1 MDHQYSSQPNRNSDL
16 IRPLWR
22 FSKKNLSS
30 SSGCSERNE
39 DIEEVEPRVYAQ
51 EKLIA
56 KPPTEPLA
64 KRRRW
69 AIPDD
74 ECDNWSKDVLEFY
87 NNGDQPYC
95 YSALFFQEIKLDKS
109 FWGPLLGYGPLST
122 IHIEGWVGRLM
133 QWRHRQLMG
142 DPKLKLRWTILPPRF
157 YEHLVDSCHKN
168 AISYCSGKVKPFP
181 SILEVDYVFLPVC
194 LEANMWALFRLD
206 MRSLKLLIYYPQE
219 IDGEKYRRSVHPK
232 FTRMNVY
239 FTYLLVK
246 LGYWKKVK
254 TVENV
259 LIYDDNQ
266 EFIQSNNNVKN
277 NEALYVCM
285 LMEHLV
291 SGKPID
297 RDTDF
302 KVSWFKGSQETC
314 KIDEVLLELVERFE
328 DWNIYEWGE
337 YLWDLTYPKVRN
349 ILSRKKAARAERDKA
364 RKGKAHVGNKE
375 VPVFQYSAAG
385 FLYPLKMW
393 ILETF
398 PELLRRRERDYVPK
412 IPRCLG
418 PRTCPIITWA
428 DAVEMMTRADNNPEF
443 LPCLLSPTIEEGRQV
458 WWRLSFLAICGTE
471 WKQEDPTCE
480 AGPSEPVYQEDFVG
494 GSIFREEIV
503 IPAGVEED
511 VSFMLQGDMFLG
523 EVPQTEKEMQMEVVI
538 RTLREHTYSLN
549 QIMSKLEGLKM
560 QSADGA
566 SATTPS
572 TSKKNVVEERTGS
585 SNGGNIQEDPLLLE
599 AGTKWR
605 TPGDLGKAPERP
617 VTDGVTDVYHTPTGA
632 VNTVAHDYG
641 DLVRCLDFTLIDE
654 DEAVEDEEG
663 RPKRRRKLGPACL
676 SPYVTYQLKRR
687 VNITDPSDNEIVRF
701 SKTGQTTK
709 LSLTNGVEVGP
720 EFWTRLL
727 KVNCD
732 SGWLMDD
739 HIWAWSNYLYYSRKP
754 RERWSILPPWFH
766 NTKLIK
772 SLGDGTEEPY
782 PSILETDVV
791 YVPVNMCAHWYLV
804 AFDLLHWTYTVY
816 DSLETPNT
824 STFVT
829 DYTKELVYRF
839 SHWLWFFDFYT
850 ARGKT
855 TEFEEFSRIYEDVP
869 QQVGTSDCGVWLCM
883 FLERLTSYESVK
895 QKNEDQMDDPLQYR
909 RKMAKV
915 FYEHR
920 LAE

>member
-122 IHIEGWVGRLM
+122 TADVRIRFNLGIINEIR
-133 QWRHRQLMG
+133 
-142 DPKLKLRWTILPPRF
+142 DKLNEDQFVIWDSTCFHKWLSAGCVSAGTKICHALF
-157 YEHLVDSCHKN
+157 HHEVLVDDGVN
-168 AISYCSGKVKPFP
+168 G
-181 SILEVDYVFLPVC
+181 
-194 LEANMWALFRLD
+194 
-206 MRSLKLLIYYPQE
+206 LIY
-219 IDGEKYRRSVHPK
+219 
-232 FTRMNVY
+232 
-239 FTYLLVK
+239 
-246 LGYWKKVK
+246 
-254 TVENV
+254 
-259 LIYDDNQ
+259 
-266 EFIQSNNNVKN
+266 EFG
-277 NEALYVCM
+277 
-285 LMEHLV
+285 
-291 SGKPID
+291 GKPYIFGPLQFCLM
-297 RDTDF
+297 TGF
-302 KVSWFKGSQETC
+302 SFWK
-314 KIDEVLLELVERFE
+314 
-328 DWNIYEWGE
+328 
-337 YLWDLTYPKVRN
+337 
-349 ILSRKKAARAERDKA
+349 KKAARAEHEKA

-393 ILETF
+393 IIETF

-428 DAVEMMTRADNNPEF
+428 DAVEMMTRADN
-443 LPCLLSPTIEEGRQV
+443 
-458 WWRLSFLAICGTE
+458 
-471 WKQEDPTCE
+471 
-480 AGPSEPVYQEDFVG
+480 
-494 GSIFREEIV
+494 
-503 IPAGVEED
+503 
-511 VSFMLQGDMFLG
+511 
-523 EVPQTEKEMQMEVVI
+523 
-538 RTLREHTYSLN
+538 
-549 QIMSKLEGLKM
+549 GLKM
-560 QSADGA
+560 QSVDGA

-585 SNGGNIQEDPLLLE
+585 SNGWNIQEDPLLLE

-641 DLVRCLDFTLIDE
+641 DLVQCLDFTLIDE
-654 DEAVEDEEG
+654 DE
-663 RPKRRRKLGPACL
+663 
-676 SPYVTYQLKRR
+676 
-687 VNITDPSDNEIVRF
+687 
-701 SKTGQTTK
+701 
-709 LSLTNGVEVGP
+709 
-720 EFWTRLL
+720 
-727 KVNCD
+727 
-732 SGWLMDD
+732 
-739 HIWAWSNYLYYSRKP
+739 
-754 RERWSILPPWFH
+754 
-766 NTKLIK
+766 
-772 SLGDGTEEPY
+772 
-782 PSILETDVV
+782 V

-816 DSLETPNT
+816 DSLETPIA
-824 STFVT
+824 STYVT
-829 DYTKELVYRF
+829 NYTKELVYRF

-850 ARGKT
+850 ARGKK
-855 TEFEEFSRIYEDVP
+855 TEFVEFTRLYEDVP

-883 FLERLTSYESVK
+883 FLDRLTSYESVK
-895 QKNEDQMDDPLQYR
+895 QKNKDQMDDPLQYR

>member
-122 IHIEGWVGRLM
+122 TADVRIRFNLGIINEIRDKLNEDQFVIWDSTCFHKWLSAGCVSAGSKICHALFHHEVLVDDGVNGLIYEFGGKPYIFGPLQFCLM
-133 QWRHRQLMG
+133 TGFSFWKSGFLKKGIIQSETSFCKRVFKTTEPRVS
-142 DPKLKLRWTILPPRF
+142 KLRLIFSKMNQTPETLLSDEDTVR
-157 YEHLVDSCHKN
+157 
-168 AISYCSGKVKPFP
+168 
-181 SILEVDYVFLPVC
+181 VC
-194 LEANMWALFRLD
+194 LLCLV
-206 MRSLKLLIYYPQE
+206 E
-219 IDGEKYRRSVHPK
+219 IG
-232 FTRMNVY
+232 
-239 FTYLLVK
+239 
-246 LGYWKKVK
+246 
-254 TVENV
+254 
-259 LIYDDNQ
+259 
-266 EFIQSNNNVKN
+266 
-277 NEALYVCM
+277 
-285 LMEHLV
+285 
-291 SGKPID
+291 
-297 RDTDF
+297 
-302 KVSWFKGSQETC
+302 FKGSQDTC

-337 YLWDLTYPKVRN
+337 YLWDLTYPKVKN
-349 ILSRKKAARAERDKA
+349 ILSRKKAARAEREKA

-641 DLVRCLDFTLIDE
+641 DLVRCLNFTLIDE

-687 VNITDPSDNEIVRF
+687 VNITNPSDNEIVRF